1 MNYVFLVERS
11 SQILWLSLIFD
22 LNLVWGII
30 PGWGSGMQLGASL
43 SPWILVLVIRNTC
56 HVGVTDALLRLTII
70 QFIYLVMNGYHGMA
84 SEQSVYFVLDTR
96 TSPIH
101 RIKLGSSW
109 MGFEFRPSRKWRTF
123 LYNNRYTQSTEK
135 HGSCEHCGA
144 LPVPA
149 NESTDSGTID
159 SNGCGYHIE
168 GDNTQEE
175 CPWCLCRPCV
185 TDISNKQLW
194 WESECRVPNA
204 ENSKLRKNHY

>member
-123 LYNNRYTQSTEK
+123 LYNNRYTKYWETWELWTLWCTASACQWEYWQRNYWQQWLRIAHRRRSYTGRVSLVSMSTMC
-135 HGSCEHCGA
+135 HR
-144 LPVPA
+144 
-149 NESTDSGTID
+149 
-159 SNGCGYHIE
+159 YF
-168 GDNTQEE
+168 Q
-175 CPWCLCRPCV
+175 
-185 TDISNKQLW
+185 
-194 WESECRVPNA
+194 
-204 ENSKLRKNHY
+204 

>member
-1 MNYVFLVERS
+1 MDIMEWHQSNRFT
-11 SQILWLSLIFD
+11 LSLTQEQVQFIESSWEARGWD
-22 LNLVWGII
+22 LNLDQAESDG
-30 PGWGSGMQLGASL
+30 PSY
-43 SPWILVLVIRNTC
+43 TT
-56 HVGVTDALLRLTII
+56 TD
-70 QFIYLVMNGYHGMA
+70 
-84 SEQSVYFVLDTR
+84 
-96 TSPIH
+96 
-101 RIKLGSSW
+101 
-109 MGFEFRPSRKWRTF
+109 
-123 LYNNRYTQSTEK
+123 TQSTEK

-204 ENSKLRKNHY
+204 ENSKLRKNHYQRIWVMLLHRGAWNKDAYKQKKSAAMRNRSVYAWVGPNTKHPRDIMPDCVLSMVRKWLPNPATVPYMGHKWS